1 MDEGFDPS
9 HVPVPRFSPGSGSG
23 DWVRRR
29 EILPGGPMGGDSIGL
44 QAASQRVE
52 GANNSTFISRSFSL
66 RRSMDSSKA
75 QSLSR
80 RASLGRTRSLG
91 TCGCDDSPSS
101 LSMRV
106 PSRDASDLVRDS
118 FTLSRDLVEE
128 MLGDIDGS
136 VMAQAGDT
144 GDRVADNLDSENE
157 SLGLFS
163 MNNGEKS
170 PLPTD
175 AIIYSSEKNQIESHR
190 SSSLK
195 EKKDKLPGRLDYI
208 SYLVHLAVFGILGV
222 FTRYLLQKLFGPSL
236 LKLTGDDSTLYLD
249 LPSNILGSFLMG
261 WFGVIFKADIRDISD
276 HLVIGI
282 TTGYLGSLTTF
293 SGWNMKML
301 DLSARGHWVFAIGGI
316 LLGMAIV
323 NESLRYGVE
332 TAEELRRS
340 LLIWHNKSSRRTKII
355 LENLKVNTQ
364 KRHFVVLLLMLVIIG
379 VLWTLSGVL
388 AKRKLDNVTNGAV
401 LWLGCLVGPPG
412 VWARWYLARLNGQGL
427 GRNGTLKWLPI
438 GTLTANI
445 LAACI
450 MAALET
456 ISKEVNTKR
465 CEIIVKGIQFGFL
478 GCLST
483 VSTFVAEVFAM
494 RQSGNIQRA
503 NAYML
508 LTIIPS
514 FGLGTL
520 IYSLPVWL
528 KHYN

>member
-1 MDEGFDPS
+1 
-9 HVPVPRFSPGSGSG
+9 
-23 DWVRRR
+23 
-29 EILPGGPMGGDSIGL
+29 MGGDSTGL
-44 QAASQRVE
+44 QVASPRAE
-52 GANNSTFISRSFSL
+52 GEINNTFISRSFSL
-66 RRSMDSSKA
+66 RRSMDSAKA
-75 QSLSR
+75 QSLAKS
-80 RASLGRTRSLG
+80 ASLGRTGGLETS
-91 TCGCDDSPSS
+91 GCDGSLSS

-106 PSRDASDLVRDS
+106 PSRDASDLIRDS
-118 FTLSRDLVEE
+118 FTLSRDLVDE
-128 MLGDIDGS
+128 MLADVDGS
-136 VMAQAGDT
+136 VMAQAGDR
-144 GDRVADNLDSENE
+144 GDRVADDLDAENE
-157 SLGLFS
+157 SLDMFS
-163 MNNGEKS
+163 MDNGKIDGKLASSEVQLKS

-175 AIIYSSEKNQIESHR
+175 AILYSSEKNQIDSNR

-208 SYLVHLAVFGILGV
+208 SYLLHLAVFGILGV

-323 NESLRYGVE
+323 NESIRYGVE

-355 LENLKVNTQ
+355 LENLRVNTQ

-427 GRNGTLKWLPI
+427 GRKGTLKWLPI

-465 CEIIVKGIQFGFL
+465 FEIIVRGIQFGFL

-514 FGLGTL
+514 FALGTL